1 MKRFLLLV
9 LVVLALVVPAVAGA
23 SFLEEEAGI
32 SATAKLST
40 VDLNLAAVAYKNI
53 ERQTDDYIVGSIA
66 IDDYPESDDV
76 HVYLDVSGDII
87 AYYRNTEDICKM
99 LDWRHYTAGQP
110 MSTKL
115 EWALNK
121 ICQAMSITLPDV
133 KIYDFRYPQAQQIK
147 IIVDER
153 LNSSATE
160 DFRVK
165 IPSNYTLYRVGWSVY
180 IKDEGGYGST
190 TTTTLYIDENI
201 AVNQLYTGGTGG
213 WLITQGEVSDILIA
227 ADNTYHTVYFTG
239 DKDGDIYTAIVIVY
253 TEN

>member
-1 MKRFLLLV
+1 MRRTILLV
-9 LVVLALVVPAVAGA
+9 LAVLVLVGPGMANA

-32 SATAKLST
+32 SATAKLAT
-40 VDLNLAAVAYKNI
+40 VDLDLAAAAYKTI
-53 ERQTDDYIVGSIA
+53 ERRTADYIVGSIA
-66 IDDYPESDDV
+66 IDDYHEYDDV

-99 LDWRHYTAGQP
+99 LDWRHYTVGQP

-121 ICQAMSITLPDV
+121 VCQAMSQTLPPV

-147 IIVDER
+147 IIADE
-153 LNSSATE
+153 NFSGGTE
-160 DFRVK
+160 DFRIR

-180 IKDEGGYGST
+180 ITDGSSYGNT
-190 TTTTLYIDENI
+190 NTILYVDENI
-201 AVNQLYTGGTGG
+201 VENQLYTGGTGS
-213 WLITQGEVSDILIA
+213 WIIKQGEVPSTLIST
-227 ADNTYHTVYFTG
+227 DNTYHSIYLTRSGSNGKVYA
-239 DKDGDIYTAIVIVY
+239 AIVIVY

>member
-1 MKRFLLLV
+1 MKRFLLLA
-9 LVVLALVVPAVAGA
+9 LVAMVLAIPVIAGA

-40 VDLNLAAVAYKNI
+40 VDLNLAAAAFKNI

-99 LDWRHYTAGQP
+99 LDWKHYTVGQP

-121 ICQAMSITLPDV
+121 ICQAMSVTLPEV
-133 KIYDFRYPQAQQIK
+133 KVYDFRYPQAQQIK
-147 IIVDER
+147 IIADE
-153 LNSSATE
+153 NFSGGSE
-160 DFRVK
+160 NFRIR
-165 IPSNYTLYRVGWSVY
+165 IPNNFTLYKVGWSVY
-180 IKDEGGYGST
+180 ITDASAYGST
-190 TTTTLYIDENI
+190 NTTLYVDENV
-201 AVNQLYTGGTGG
+201 AENQLYDGGTGG
-213 WLITQGEVSDILIA
+213 WTINQGVIPSTLISADDI
-227 ADNTYHTVYFTG
+227 YHTIYFTRENSNG
-239 DKDGDIYTAIVIVY
+239 KVYTAIVIVY

>member
-1 MKRFLLLV
+1 MRRSFL
-9 LVVLALVVPAVAGA
+9 LALVVVVLAVPIVAGA

-40 VDLNLAAVAYKNI
+40 VDLNLAAAAYKNI

-99 LDWRHYTAGQP
+99 LDWKHYTVGQP

-133 KIYDFRYPQAQQIK
+133 KVYDFRYPQAQQIK
-147 IIVDER
+147 IIADE
-153 LNSSATE
+153 NFSGGTE
-160 DFRVK
+160 DFRIR
-165 IPSNYTLYRVGWSVY
+165 IPNNFTLYKVGWSVY
-180 IKDEGGYGST
+180 ITDGGSGCS
-190 TTTTLYIDENI
+190 TTLYVDENI
-201 AVNQLYTGGTGG
+201 TENQLYTGSTTNS
-213 WLITQGEVSDILIA
+213 LIAQGEVPNTLIS
-227 ADNTYHTVYFTG
+227 ADDTYHTVYFTG
-239 DKDGDIYTAIVIVY
+239 HKYGNIYTAIVIVY